1 MTRAD
6 GQVAIVTGAA
16 SGIGRALGLALAR
29 SGVAVA
35 AVDVN
40 ADGVRALEHEAP
52 SDGGR
57 VHGFACDVSRPDALA
72 EVTTAMSQRAGRID
86 YLFNAAGLE
95 INGDVLAVD
104 PVKWQTGFAVDLG
117 GVLLSTRTV
126 YPVLLKQ
133 GFGHIVNIASL
144 AGLVPL
150 PGLAY
155 YTAAKHGVVGFS
167 LALRAEAR
175 ARGIKVSVACPA
187 LVDTRLR
194 ANTAAYL
201 GRVDV
206 PSPRLRWPRP
216 ISAERCAHDILR
228 GVARNAAII
237 TIPWTLSWV
246 WWLYRFSPSLYT
258 ALVGRLYARKTFWA
272 DD

>member
-6 GQVAIVTGAA
+6 GRVAIVTGAA
-16 SGIGRALGLALAR
+16 SGIGRALSLTLAH

-40 ADGVRALEHEAP
+40 AEGVRALEREAA
-52 SDGGR
+52 SSGGR
-57 VHGFACDVSRPDALA
+57 VSGFACDVSQPDALA
-72 EVTTAMSQRAGRID
+72 EVTTAMLQRAGRID

-117 GVLLSTRTV
+117 GVLFSTRTV
-126 YPVLLKQ
+126 YPVLLGQ

-175 ARGIKVSVACPA
+175 ARGVKVSVACPA
-187 LVDTRLR
+187 LVDTGLR
-194 ANTAAYL
+194 ANTAAFL
-201 GRVDV
+201 GRAPVAQ
-206 PSPRLRWPRP
+206 PRLRWPRP
-216 ISAERCAHDILR
+216 ISAECCARAILR
-228 GVARNAAII
+228 GVAGNRAVIV
-237 TIPWTLSWV
+237 IPWTLSWV
-246 WWLYRFSPSLYT
+246 WWLYRFSPRLFT
-258 ALVGRLYARKTFWA
+258 ALVSRLYARETVWA
-272 DD
+272 DQ

>member
-1 MTRAD
+1 MTRAE

-16 SGIGRALGLALAR
+16 SGIGRALSLALAR

-40 ADGVRALEHEAP
+40 VEGIHTLEREVAD
-52 SDGGR
+52 SGGR
-57 VHGFACDVSRPDALA
+57 AYGFVCDVSRPDALA
-72 EVTTAMSQRAGRID
+72 EVTTAMLQRAGRID
-86 YLFNAAGLE
+86 FLFNVAGLE

-104 PVKWQTGFAVDLG
+104 SAKWQAGFAVDLG
-117 GVLLSTRTV
+117 GVMCSTQTV

-175 ARGIKVSVACPA
+175 ARGVKVSVACPA
-187 LVDTRLR
+187 LVDTGLR
-194 ANTAAYL
+194 ANTTAYL
-201 GRVDV
+201 GRASAH
-206 PSPRLRWPRP
+206 SPRLRWPRP
-216 ISAERCAHDILR
+216 ISAERCAQAILR
-228 GVARNAAII
+228 GVAGNQDVIM
-237 TIPWTLSWV
+237 IPWTLNWV
-246 WWLYRFSPSLYT
+246 WWLYRLSPRLFT
-258 ALVGRLYARKTFWA
+258 ALISRLYHQGPVWA
-272 DD
+272 DE